1 MLKLIYNTDFNISM
15 KINTIFL
22 LTAVGV
28 FATFSLLTM
37 LTTSTSFD
45 AVAQS
50 NETAAITINETAATP
65 SNETAATPSNETA
78 ATHFTANLTA
88 PAISSNSKATGNA
101 TFTLKDGNTMSYVIS
116 GNGLANITQVVVLQS
131 TGGRTTDL
139 VQPLYYAPTSGLYTK
154 GAGSADGNFTSADFV
169 NILKGKQMSD
179 LVKKILDGH
188 VYIAIKSV
196 PFPLGEIAGK
206 IQPTL

>member
-1 MLKLIYNTDFNISM
+1 MLKLIYNTDFNTSM

-22 LTAVGV
+22 LTVVGV

-37 LTTSTSFD
+37 LTTGTSFN

-50 NETAAITINETAATP
+50 NETAAITINETAANP
-65 SNETAATPSNETA
+65 SNETAAN
-78 ATHFTANLTA
+78 HFTANLTA

-101 TFTLKDGNTMSYVIS
+101 TFTLKDDGNTMSYVIS

-206 IQPTL
+206 IQIPK